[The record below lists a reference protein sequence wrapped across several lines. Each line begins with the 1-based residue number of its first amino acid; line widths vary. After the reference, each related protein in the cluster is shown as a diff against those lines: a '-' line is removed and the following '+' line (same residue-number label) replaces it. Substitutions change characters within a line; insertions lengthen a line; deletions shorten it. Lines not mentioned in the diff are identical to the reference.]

1 MNSSTFSA
9 IPLPVRRLH
18 VDLAQPFAARWCGND
33 AFRTAFFNAL
43 SMSFPV
49 GEQYFID
56 SLRNGAQKLTPDMRE
71 AFEEDLRGFIGQ
83 EATHRHLHALFN
95 RELTRQGLH
104 NAFEQRAA
112 RRIRA
117 DQHLDARKHV
127 AGTAAT
133 EHFTALFAQWLL
145 RHPEVLDGAEQRL
158 AYLWLWHSAEESEHR
173 NVAFELYRAMGGNEY
188 WRLRIF
194 HYVTFTFLSD
204 VLRQTVRNLWHDGSL
219 FKWGTWR
226 SGWRLLFSAQG
237 LLRSNFSA
245 WKDYLSADFHPSQ
258 HDAVLSA
265 QWLASHTEDY
275 TVVRAPRTATA
286 AS

>member
-117 DQHLDARKHV
+117 NQHLDARKHV
-127 AGTAAT
+127 AVTAAT

-226 SGWRLLFSAQG
+226 SGWHLLFSAQG

-275 TVVRAPRTATA
+275 TVVRTPRTATA

>member
-117 DQHLDARKHV
+117 NQHLDARKHV
-127 AGTAAT
+127 AVTAAT

-219 FKWGTWR
+219 LKWGTWR

-275 TVVRAPRTATA
+275 TVVRTSRTATA

>member
-104 NAFEQRAA
+104 NAFEQRVA

-117 DQHLDARKHV
+117 NQHLDARKHV
-127 AGTAAT
+127 AVTAAT

-219 FKWGTWR
+219 LKWGTWR